1 MLSAHSV
8 GFRML
13 ASHYC
18 SLAAAENSMKRAA
31 QHPPSVRRKVQHV
44 SCPCC
49 EARLALHFVHGEDEV
64 YDVELLGL
72 SPAPEQ
78 IKGGSRYSKVS
89 SVYYLKAL

>member
-1 MLSAHSV
+1 METMLSAHSV

-31 QHPPSVRRKVQHV
+31 PYPPSVRRKVQHV

-89 SVYYLKAL
+89 